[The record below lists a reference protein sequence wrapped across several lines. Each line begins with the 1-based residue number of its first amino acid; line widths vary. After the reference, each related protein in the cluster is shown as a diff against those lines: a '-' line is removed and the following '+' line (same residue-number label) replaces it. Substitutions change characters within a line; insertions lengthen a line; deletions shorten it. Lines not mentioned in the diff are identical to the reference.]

1 MKGIM
6 KYVVIILAVVA
17 IPYHT
22 VNADPVNIEVEG
34 KVVAAP
40 CIVNNNV
47 GSLDVNLGSN
57 IKTADLATAN
67 SGSTLKPFNIV
78 LSNCPT
84 GTKNVT
90 VVFTGD
96 IDDDAPT
103 MYKNTGTAENIAVE
117 LSEQGS
123 DTILSNKSELTQ
135 PVLADKTVTFALN
148 ARAYTVTGDV
158 GPGNITA
165 VVQATFSYN

>member
-1 MKGIM
+1 MKRIM
-6 KYVVIILAVVA
+6 KYSIL
-17 IPYHT
+17 ILT
-22 VNADPVNIEVEG
+22 VMVMVYQTANAEPVDIEVEG

-40 CIVNNNV
+40 CVVNNNV
-47 GSLDVNLGSN
+47 GSLDVNLGRN

-67 SGSTLKPFNIV
+67 SGSPLKPFDIV
-78 LSNCPT
+78 LSNCPA
-84 GTKNVT
+84 GTNNVT

-96 IDDDAPT
+96 IDDDVPT

-123 DTILSNKSELTQ
+123 DTILGNNSELTQ

-148 ARAYTVTGDV
+148 ARAYTAKGDV
-158 GPGNITA
+158 GPGNIIA

>member
-6 KYVVIILAVVA
+6 KSFTFILAVVA

-40 CIVNNNV
+40 CVVNNNV
-47 GSLDVNLGSN
+47 GSLDVNLGQN
-57 IKTADLATAN
+57 INVANLATAS
-67 SGSTLKPFNIV
+67 SGSPLKPFDIV
-78 LSNCPT
+78 LSNCPA
-84 GTKNVT
+84 GTNNVT

-96 IDDDAPT
+96 IDDDVPT

-123 DTILSNKSELTQ
+123 DTILGNNSELTQ

-148 ARAYTVTGDV
+148 ARAYTAKGDV
-158 GPGNITA
+158 GPGNIIA